1 MPGAGHHREISHQ
14 FPAVEVG
21 DRFTVDEIPHLPP
34 VELVRK
40 LPTTWVVAE
49 IKPDGSRD
57 RWTYRLSKAGLSGK
71 TLRILPPDFRPTPS
85 PAATLPPI
93 PNAEEEPR

>member
-1 MPGAGHHREISHQ
+1 MPATGHQRELFHQ
-14 FPAVEVG
+14 LPAVEVG

-49 IKPDGSRD
+49 IKSDGSRD
-57 RWTYRLSKAGLSGK
+57 RWTYRLRKGALIGK
-71 TLRILPPDFRPTPS
+71 TLRILPQDSRPTAS
-85 PAATLPPI
+85 PTATLPPI
-93 PNAEEEPR
+93 PKAEEKPR

>member
-1 MPGAGHHREISHQ
+1 MPGARHHREISQ
-14 FPAVEVG
+14 QLSAVEVG

-49 IKPDGSRD
+49 VKSDGSRD
-57 RWTYRLSKAGLSGK
+57 QWTYRLSKAGLAGR
-71 TLRILPPDFRPTPS
+71 TLRILPQDFRPTAS
-85 PAATLPPI
+85 AAATLPPI
-93 PNAEEEPR
+93 PKAEEKPR

>member
-1 MPGAGHHREISHQ
+1 MPGTGHQQVISLQ
-14 FPAVEVG
+14 LPALEVG

-49 IKPDGSRD
+49 VKSDGSRD
-57 RWTYRLSKAGLSGK
+57 RWTYRLSKAALVGK
-71 TLRILPPDFRPTPS
+71 TVKLLSKEFRPEPQVML
-85 PAATLPPI
+85 TLPPV
-93 PNAEEEPR
+93 PPSEHGTS

>member
-1 MPGAGHHREISHQ
+1 MPGAGHNREISLQ
-14 FPAVEVG
+14 LPAVEVG
-21 DRFTVDEIPHLPP
+21 DRFTVDEMPHLPL

-49 IKPDGSRD
+49 VKSDGSRD
-57 RWTYRLSKAGLSGK
+57 RWTYRLSKAALIGK
-71 TLRILPPDFRPTPS
+71 TLSILPQDPRPTAS

-93 PNAEEEPR
+93 PKA